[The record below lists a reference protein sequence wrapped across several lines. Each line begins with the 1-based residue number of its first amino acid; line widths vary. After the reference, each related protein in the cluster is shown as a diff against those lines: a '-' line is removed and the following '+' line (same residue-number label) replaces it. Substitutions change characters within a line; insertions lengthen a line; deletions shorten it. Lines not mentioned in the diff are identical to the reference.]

1 MWLPDQPRSKRR
13 ACTLDSSTGVLSLGE
28 LPVCH
33 SKDNAKPLQ
42 EVAMRYAA
50 LIYSK
55 PRFHEAMSGQARKDA
70 EQRADVRAAYGRA
83 RADSLEP
90 ERHFLQRRLAQL

>member
-1 MWLPDQPRSKRR
+1 
-13 ACTLDSSTGVLSLGE
+13 
-28 LPVCH
+28 
-33 SKDNAKPLQ
+33 
-42 EVAMRYAA
+42 MRYAA